1 MPIYVYTCQ
10 SCGTEFEELVFNAA
24 AEQKIVCS
32 SCQSNDVK
40 RKMST
45 FATTTSESS
54 GAGPSCATGTC
65 PFAN

>member
-10 SCGTEFEELVFNAA
+10 SCGAEFEELVFSRE

-32 SCQSNDVK
+32 SCQSKDVT

-45 FATTTSESS
+45 FVTTASESS
-54 GAGPSCATGTC
+54 GAGPNCSTGTC

>member
-1 MPIYVYTCQ
+1 MPIYVYTCR
-10 SCGTEFEELVFNAA
+10 SCSAEFEELVFNSA

-32 SCQSNDVK
+32 SCQSKDVT

-45 FATTTSESS
+45 FATTTSDGSS
-54 GAGPSCATGTC
+54 AGPSCATGTC